1 MAGLACYCGADMT
14 DTEGPSPHLLNV
26 FLRSETDKALS
37 YNPNICLWDLYT
49 GWDELAECDN
59 SFQNRSEPVEYWYC
73 TECRR
78 IYEVQAVSCGKIL
91 RCFKYVSTPAEEY
104 NLDGFEELFVLMDK
118 EMDDIICKD
127 RYYLLKDYIEKPSE
141 IKIFISPD
149 QKNIFVINVATDK
162 LICKYIL
169 EES

>member
-1 MAGLACYCGADMT
+1 MARLACYCGADMT
-14 DTEGPSPHLLNV
+14 DTKGPSPHLLNV
-26 FLRSETDKALS
+26 FLRSEIDKALS

-73 TECRR
+73 TECKR

-91 RCFKYVSTPAEEY
+91 RCFKPVSDLTEEY
-104 NLDGFEELFVLMDK
+104 SLEGYEELFILWDK

-127 RYYLLKDYIEKPSE
+127 RNYLLKDYIVKPST
-141 IKIFISPD
+141 IRFFISSD
-149 QKNIFVINVATDK
+149 QKTIYGLDVPTNK